1 MVFGKMKLDFFGP
14 RQPRGLK
21 VDVSRAID
29 SITVRRTATAMNEL
43 AARAQSASV
52 RASSDDGQRNDPP
65 PPVPLAEQSALK
77 ARDLGGV
84 FANPESPTL
93 DRRPGSGLTLS
104 SNSPDAFKG
113 REIRVAHA
121 GGARFDDRTT
131 MREEFPAHPV
141 VSPTAAVRKQY
152 APSDVKFDG
161 RSTMHSEYPA
171 HPVSPTPAVV
181 RKPYHMY
188 EAKFEDNTTNRDSF
202 PAHSLSPAPAGARKQ
217 YVPSDVKF
225 EGRTTSGDS
234 YPAHPV
240 SPTPAVVR
248 KPYRMYEAK
257 FEDNTTNRDSF
268 PAHSLS
274 PAPAGARK
282 QYVPSDVKF
291 DGRTTSGEDFK
302 GHEIETQR
310 PSVGLWVENDRT
322 EVLIH
327 AGAALPARAA
337 RVFSTTEKNQTSVA
351 FRVVQGWSR
360 TASKNK
366 TLCLFE
372 MAGLQ
377 PGLAGA
383 ATIKITFAIDEQG
396 VLTVEGRDMET
407 GATHAEK
414 TQTLDK

>member
-14 RQPRGLK
+14 HQPRGFK

-161 RSTMHSEYPA
+161 RSTMHSE
-171 HPVSPTPAVV
+171 
-181 RKPYHMY
+181 
-188 EAKFEDNTTNRDSF
+188 
-202 PAHSLSPAPAGARKQ
+202 
-217 YVPSDVKF
+217 
-225 EGRTTSGDS
+225 

-407 GATHAEK
+407 GATHAKK